1 MAEHERRQRVIS
13 STPRLTPDD
22 IANRAFATGFRGY
35 AEAEV
40 RSFLRRVSE
49 EVAHLRE
56 REHQLTAV
64 IDDLEERLRAPRPLD
79 EQELLEA
86 LGEETARLLR
96 SAREAADDIRKKAE
110 ERAARVIEDAQEE
123 AHRLRTEA
131 AEILGV
137 RTQEAETQAAEI
149 VAEAEARAAEIRS
162 ATERNAEEGRQRA
175 EHEAESVLEAARQ
188 QGREMLDEARAA
200 RERVLAD
207 LGRRRQLLQAQV
219 EELRQGRDRL
229 LDAYRVVKRTFLD
242 ATEALSQVEARAAT
256 GRVPHGPEAGELHV
270 TTGEIAPVLGPEPP
284 VEAAPAAAEESAGAP
299 PGVTETAAPEP
310 AAGAVVPE
318 PALVP
323 EPVVEPEPEHSAS
336 ETRAMTDVDSLF
348 ARLRAGQPEE
358 TAPAGGAEA
367 EPVAAGLEEPVGGAG
382 EISLADEE
390 AAEGAAGA
398 AAATGA
404 SETSPTEAWRER
416 YGAATEPLLAPLA
429 KAAKRSAQDDQNALL
444 DAVRRHK
451 GRPASA
457 QVLPDEASARET
469 WKGVL
474 RAALDEAYGTGREA
488 GGGSAA
494 PAPDAVLDDAA
505 DTVVAP
511 LRERLAHAID
521 EVDEGDTSGL
531 VERIGARYR
540 EWKNQQLE
548 RVLGDLLVSTW
559 SRGVYDAAP
568 DGAVLHWIPMAEG
581 RCADCDDNALEPSVK
596 GAPFP
601 TGQPHPP
608 AHPGCRCLL
617 APASMLEAVA
627 AGPTP

>member
-13 STPRLTPDD
+13 STPRLTADE
-22 IANRAFATGFRGY
+22 IANRAFATAFRGY
-35 AEAEV
+35 AEGEV

-64 IDDLEERLRAPRPLD
+64 VDDLEERLRAPRPLD

-137 RTQEAETQAAEI
+137 RTREAETQAAEI

-162 ATERNAEEGRQRA
+162 AMERNAEEGRQRA

-242 ATEALSQVEARAAT
+242 ATEALSQVEARAAI
-256 GRVPHGPEAGELHV
+256 GRVPPGPEAGELHV
-270 TTGEIAPVLGPEPP
+270 TTGDIPPVAGPEPP
-284 VEAAPAAAEESAGAP
+284 VEAASGAQEPAGAP
-299 PGVTETAAPEP
+299 SGATETAAEPVAGAGGPEP
-310 AAGAVVPE
+310 VAA
-318 PALVP
+318 
-323 EPVVEPEPEHSAS
+323 EPVVEPEPEHPAS
-336 ETRAMTDVDSLF
+336 EARAMTDVDSLF

-358 TAPAGGAEA
+358 TAASGAEV
-367 EPVAAGLEEPVGGAG
+367 ESVAAGPEEPGRGAG
-382 EISLADEE
+382 EISLAEEE
-390 AAEGAAGA
+390 AAEGADGAAGA
-398 AAATGA
+398 P
-404 SETSPTEAWRER
+404 ETSPAEAWRER

-457 QVLPDEASARET
+457 QVLPDEASAREA
-469 WKGVL
+469 WKEVL
-474 RAALDEAYGTGREA
+474 RVALDEAYSAGREA

-494 PAPDAVLDDAA
+494 PAPDAVLEDAA

-521 EVDEGDTSGL
+521 DVDEGDTSGL
-531 VERIGARYR
+531 VERVGARYR

-548 RVLGDLLVSTW
+548 RILADLLVSTW